1 MICLPY
7 LQINR
12 LNIVKMSI
20 PSKVIYRFNTIPFKI
35 PTVVLKKFKSY
46 SQIYMEK
53 LRLSEAKQKQ
63 KL

>member
-1 MICLPY
+1 MICLPF
-7 LQINR
+7 LHINR
-12 LNIVKMSI
+12 LNIVKISI
-20 PSKVIYRFNTIPFKI
+20 PSQVIYRFKI
-35 PTVVLKKFKSY
+35 PTVVLKKLTSY